1 MNQNVGKVLSL
12 LSHSPLDIEEIVS
25 YTNLKIEII
34 LQTLTFLM
42 LEGKVQKV
50 NGSCFVI
57 IWSYRLVACI
67 LRGK

>member
-57 IWSYRLVACI
+57 I
-67 LRGK
+67 